1 MENHRRR
8 PRSESAPVPSH
19 CPPGWT
25 WLLAGILIGMFISF
39 LFYLRE
45 ITPPQPLVDPPPTPL
60 TGGGAPFLSEPPF
73 KPQEGERAS
82 VVQDSSSSSV
92 ATKKF
97 EFFDTLP
104 NMEVKVPED
113 SSAHLTDNLPVTVPG
128 KYILQVGSF
137 RDKQQADGLVS
148 HLSTFGIQ
156 AQVKQVVDNNDEWY
170 RVHIGPFTDLDEL
183 NQTRSKLSENGIP
196 TILLKF

>member
-8 PRSESAPVPSH
+8 PRSESSPVPSH

-39 LFYLRE
+39 LFCLRG
-45 ITPPQPLVDPPPTPL
+45 ITPPQPPIENPPPTPL
-60 TGGGAPFLSEPPF
+60 TGGGTPFIPEPPL
-73 KPQEGERAS
+73 KPQGGGTPIH
-82 VVQDSSSSSV
+82 DSSSSS
-92 ATKKF
+92 AAKKF

-104 NMEVKVPED
+104 NMEVKVPE
-113 SSAHLTDNLPVTVPG
+113 SSPNLTDNLPVTVPG
-128 KYILQVGSF
+128 KYVLQVGSF
-137 RDKQQADGLVS
+137 RDKQQASGLVS

-156 AQVKQVVDNNDEWY
+156 AQIKQVIDDNDEWY
-170 RVHIGPFTDLDEL
+170 RVHIGPFTNLDEL
-183 NQTRSKLSENGIP
+183 NQTRNKLSENGIP